1 MTHIANSNSPPV
13 LVVDLDG
20 TLLRSDLLLE
30 SSIAFLREHP
40 LSGFKPL
47 FWLARGKAHLKQQ
60 LAARSEVDVTVLP
73 YEPAVIEQLQEARAQ
88 GRRTVLATASDQ
100 QLALQIADHLQLF
113 DDVLAS
119 DGHSNL
125 SRTHKRD
132 ALVQAYGERGFDY
145 LGNAHDDLVVWRAA
159 HQAWLVNP
167 LPGVRMRAQRDGTI
181 RVAGEINAR
190 ANRWLSWLR
199 ALRLHQW
206 LKNLLI
212 LVPLLTAHK
221 LSDMLLVQ
229 QALLAFLFYGLCAS
243 SVYLLNDLLDL
254 NDDRHHPRK
263 RLRPFASGALS
274 PLHGLI
280 ATPILLVTAFAGAL
294 WLLAWQFAAVMA
306 CYYVITL
313 AYSLSLKRLM
323 TIDVITLALL
333 YTLRIIAGGAA
344 TGVHLTF
351 WILAF
356 SMFIFLSL
364 ALIKR
369 YAELFDAREAGKTG
383 KSRGRGY
390 YPSDL
395 PMLASLGAAS
405 GYLAV
410 MILALYIYDQSTIAL
425 YRHPEVI
432 WLACPLLLV
441 WITRAWMLTHRG
453 EMHDDPVVFAVRDRF
468 SLVIG
473 LLFGLVFWIAI

>member
-1 MTHIANSNSPPV
+1 MPEPA

-20 TLLRSDLLLE
+20 TLLRSDLLVE
-30 SSIAFLREHP
+30 STLSFVRTHP
-40 LSGFKPL
+40 LAAPWPL
-47 FWLARGKAHLKQQ
+47 YWLTRGKAHLKREI
-60 LAARSEVDVTVLP
+60 ATRSDLDVTVLP
-73 YEPAVIEQLQEARAQ
+73 YEPAVIEHIQEAREQ
-88 GRRTVLATASDQ
+88 GRKTVLATASDQ
-100 QLALQIADHLQLF
+100 HLARQVADHLQLF
-113 DDVLAS
+113 DDVIAS
-119 DGHSNL
+119 DGHTNL
-125 SRTHKRD
+125 SRTRKRD
-132 ALVQAYGERGFDY
+132 ALVKAYGERGFDY
-145 LGNAHDDLVVWRAA
+145 LGNSHDDLVVWRAA
-159 HQAWLVNP
+159 RHAWLVNP
-167 LPGVRMRAQRDGTI
+167 LPGVRQRAQRDDSI
-181 RVAGEINAR
+181 RVAGEMCAQENL
-190 ANRWLSWLR
+190 WLSWLR

-221 LSDMLLVQ
+221 LTDLPLLN

-243 SVYLLNDLLDL
+243 SVYLLNDLFDL

-263 RLRPFASGALS
+263 RLRPFASGALP
-274 PLHGLI
+274 PLHGLV
-280 ATPILLVTAFAGAL
+280 ATPILLLAAFAGAL
-294 WLLAWQFAAVMA
+294 WLLPWQFAAVMA
-306 CYYVITL
+306 GYYLITL

-369 YAELFDAREAGKTG
+369 YAELFDASEAGKTG
-383 KSRGRGY
+383 KPGGRGY
-390 YPSDL
+390 YTGDL

-410 MILALYIYDQSTIAL
+410 MILALYIYDQSTVAL
-425 YRHPEVI
+425 YRQPEVI

-441 WITRAWMLTHRG
+441 WITRAWMLAHRG
-453 EMHDDPVVFAVRDRF
+453 EMHDDPVVFAMRDRF

-473 LLFGLVFWIAI
+473 VLFGLVFWIAI

>member
-1 MTHIANSNSPPV
+1 MSEPV

-20 TLLRSDLLLE
+20 TLLRSDLLIE
-30 SSIAFLREHP
+30 STLSFVREHP
-40 LSGFKPL
+40 LAVFKPL
-47 FWLARGKAHLKQQ
+47 YWLTRGKAHLKQEI
-60 LAARSEVDVTVLP
+60 AARSDIDVAVLP
-73 YEPAVIEQLQEARAQ
+73 YEPAVLEQVREARAQ
-88 GRRTVLATASDQ
+88 GRKTVLATASDQ
-100 QLALQIADHLQLF
+100 ALAQRVAGHLQLF
-113 DDVLAS
+113 DEVLAS
-119 DGHSNL
+119 DGHTNL
-125 SRTHKRD
+125 SRTRKRD
-132 ALVQAYGERGFDY
+132 ALVRAYGEKGFDY

-159 HQAWLVNP
+159 RDAWLVNP
-167 LPGVRMRAQRDGTI
+167 LPGVRQRAERDASI
-181 RVAGEINAR
+181 NVAGELHAYASRWR
-190 ANRWLSWLR
+190 AWLH
-199 ALRLHQW
+199 ALRVHQW

-212 LVPLLTAHK
+212 FVPLLTAHK
-221 LSDMLLVQ
+221 LTDLVLVQ
-229 QALLAFLFYGLCAS
+229 HALLAFLFYGLCAS

-263 RLRPFASGALS
+263 RQRPFASGALS
-274 PLHGLI
+274 PLHGLV
-280 ATPILLVTAFAGAL
+280 ATPLLLVSAFAGAL
-294 WLLAWQFAAVMA
+294 WLLPWHFAAVMA
-306 CYYVITL
+306 GYYVITL
-313 AYSLSLKRLM
+313 AYSLALKRLM
-323 TIDVITLALL
+323 TIDVVTLALL

-369 YAELFDAREAGKTG
+369 YAELFDAREAGNTG

-395 PMLASLGAAS
+395 PMLASLGAAA

-410 MILALYIYDQSTIAL
+410 MILALYIYDQTTVAL

-432 WLACPLLLV
+432 WLACPLLLL
-441 WITRAWMLTHRG
+441 WITRAWMLAHRG

-473 LLFGLVFWIAI
+473 ALFGLVFWIAL

>member
-1 MTHIANSNSPPV
+1 MSQPV

-30 SSIAFLREHP
+30 SGISFFRKHP
-40 LSGFKPL
+40 LGAFKPL
-47 FWLARGKAHLKQQ
+47 LWLARGKAHLKQQ
-60 LAARSEVDVTVLP
+60 LAGQCDLDVSVLP
-73 YEPAVIEQLQEARAQ
+73 YEPAVIEQLQEARTQ

-100 QLALQIADHLQLF
+100 QLAQQVADHLQLF

-119 DGHSNL
+119 DGHTNL
-125 SRTHKRD
+125 SRARKRD
-132 ALVQAYGERGFDY
+132 ALVKAYGERGFDY
-145 LGNAHDDLVVWRAA
+145 LGNAHDDMVVWRAA
-159 HQAWLVNP
+159 RHAWLVNP
-167 LPGVRMRAQRDGTI
+167 LPGVRLRAQQDDAVQ
-181 RVAGEINAR
+181 VAGEIYAR
-190 ANRWLSWLR
+190 DNRWLSWLH

-221 LSDMLLVQ
+221 LTDTLLVQ

-294 WLLAWQFAAVMA
+294 WLLPWQFAAVMA

-344 TGVHLTF
+344 TNVHLTF

-369 YAELFDAREAGKTG
+369 YAELFDAREAGNTG

-410 MILALYIYDQSTIAL
+410 MILALYIYDQSTVAL

-441 WITRAWMLTHRG
+441 WITRAWMLAHRG
-453 EMHDDPVVFAVRDRF
+453 EMHDDPVVFAVRDPA